1 LNYQSALVF
10 VRWVSA
16 SSGLVCL
23 LLYLPLVF
31 RESYISHKELD
42 YIKTTSSK
50 ADKVGTKGWDLK
62 NRAQIFK
69 LLRSPGIDS
78 KASIPLAF
86 EDWRTGTITLFLL
99 GFQHPK
105 NV

>member
-1 LNYQSALVF
+1 MKALSTTLVC

-31 RESYISHKELD
+31 RESYISHRELD

-50 ADKVGTKGWDLK
+50 ADKVGTKDWDTK
-62 NRAQIFK
+62 NSEPEFVN
-69 LLRSPGIDS
+69 
-78 KASIPLAF
+78 F
-86 EDWRTGTITLFLL
+86 
-99 GFQHPK
+99 
-105 NV
+105 